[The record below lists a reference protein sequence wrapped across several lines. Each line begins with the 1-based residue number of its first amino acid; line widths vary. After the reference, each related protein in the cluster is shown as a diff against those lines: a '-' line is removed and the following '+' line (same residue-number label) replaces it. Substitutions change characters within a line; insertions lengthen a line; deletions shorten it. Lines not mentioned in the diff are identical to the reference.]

1 MSLCFACNS
10 WCTSSHSNI
19 CWLLL
24 NAYFSW
30 DVVLSPV
37 KHTHM
42 FFPQPV
48 MAPGLRKQH
57 THSLCGEILN
67 DTIMGVMR
75 IYSSPSHLSFMNVSA
90 GWEGAVLCCVCRP
103 VKTRAWRAFAPERT
117 SDHTTTDRIWPE
129 RLRFNILHWKMV
141 SAPFY
146 ISPLTYKTGHA
157 CSHILI
163 IAPPNAGRCI
173 VFLKVMCQNLLQGVW
188 EVARFDGSRQKP
200 KRGRTFFCTCNKGNH
215 ISVGHAVAN
224 NLPVS
229 SC

>member
-1 MSLCFACNS
+1 MSADFFIMLIFPGMSSWVQLNTHICF
-10 WCTSSHSNI
+10 
-19 CWLLL
+19 
-24 NAYFSW
+24 
-30 DVVLSPV
+30 SPARHGTRSQ
-37 KHTHM
+37 KTAHT
-42 FFPQPV
+42 
-48 MAPGLRKQH
+48 L
-57 THSLCGEILN
+57 SLCGEILN

-129 RLRFNILHWKMV
+129 KLRFNILHWKMV

-163 IAPPNAGRCI
+163 IAPPNAGRCYC
-173 VFLKVMCQNLLQGVW
+173 FLKGHVSESPAGCLRSCQVWRLQT
-188 EVARFDGSRQKP
+188 K
-200 KRGRTFFCTCNKGNH
+200 T
-215 ISVGHAVAN
+215 
-224 NLPVS
+224 
-229 SC
+229 